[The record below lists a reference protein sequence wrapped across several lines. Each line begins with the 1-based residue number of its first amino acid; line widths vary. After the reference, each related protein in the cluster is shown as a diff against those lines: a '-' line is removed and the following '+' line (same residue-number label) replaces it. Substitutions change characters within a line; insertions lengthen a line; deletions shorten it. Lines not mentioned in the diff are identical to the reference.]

1 MRNIKRIALLLSL
14 VLLASMTGC
23 ARKSRRPALP
33 AAPLQASLTAE
44 SADTGE
50 TASTDEMAPMMK
62 SAAVSASRTVVM
74 EEPVET
80 LLEQFAEPL
89 ENEGA
94 LYQDYVQAHRSA
106 YVKLRQRPEEV
117 LPLILPELLSDRK
130 ALECYSDD
138 TSRTTLLYCL
148 FKDILQGEPFSW
160 DGDSYRYLSDMLAEF
175 IQFVSEHELKDSSWF
190 EENAPLTGLCAASMK
205 TKPSLRLNMTACEG
219 MSNAQALTNAK
230 RVFAAA
236 LEGRDEDTYGFAPW
250 PDGIENGFDFTT
262 TWTLSQAET
271 DDVTLTAVDPDTGET
286 VSLRYLSNEAER
298 ESILN
303 GFGTLLWTKA
313 DGETE
318 ELPSENAHLCASCV
332 RGRDTPVQD
341 GEFVL
346 ENGVE
351 TGMDYNT
358 VLLLI
363 GKPNQVWSDTMAG
376 VGMEASG
383 MMYVFHYDDQLVW
396 RLRGINFRFAEDT
409 STGVTSTLPA
419 AREIALGDT
428 MQSVF
433 DKLPD
438 GDKTLGRVREPPV
451 RGRQLLCARYRLSR
465 RSCSQR
471 HICKNRPNRQV
482 DGFVLNQQKA
492 AAFPIITEETVSP
505 RRQSLLS
512 RNRVLTSG

>member
-62 SAAVSASRTVVM
+62 SAAVSASRAVVM

-148 FKDILQGEPFSW
+148 LKDTLQDEPFSW
-160 DGDSYRYLSDMLAEF
+160 DGDSYRYLSEMLAEF
-175 IQFVSEHELKDSSWF
+175 IQFVSEHELEDSGWF
-190 EENAPLTGLCAASMK
+190 DENAPLTGLCAASMK

-230 RVFAAA
+230 QVFAAA
-236 LEGRDEDTYGFAPW
+236 LEGRDAESYGFDAW
-250 PDGIENGFDFTT
+250 PDGVEQDFDFTAD
-262 TWTLSQAET
+262 WTLSQTEDGA
-271 DDVTLTAVDPDTGET
+271 VTLTAADPDTRQT
-286 VSLRYLSNEAER
+286 VSLRYVPNGAER
-298 ESILN
+298 ESILC
-303 GFGTLLWTKA
+303 GYGTLVWTNA
-313 DGETE
+313 DGETV
-318 ELPSENAHLCASCV
+318 ELLSENAHLTGQGAVSFDV
-332 RGRDTPVQD
+332 PVQD

-363 GKPNQVWSDTMAG
+363 GEPNQVWSDTMAG
-376 VGMEASG
+376 VGMEAG
-383 MMYVFHYDDQLVW
+383 GVMYVYHYDDQLVW

-438 GDKTLGRVREPPV
+438 GDKTLKKWAWQEVYTDESGA
-451 RGRQLLCARYRLSR
+451 CANL
-465 RSCSQR
+465 Q
-471 HICKNRPNRQV
+471 
-482 DGFVLNQQKA
+482 FVADSYYVLD
-492 AAFPIITEETVSP
+492 IVSP
-505 RRQSLLS
+505 GGHVLS
-512 RNRVLTSG
+512 ITFARIDQTVKWMDLY

>member
-62 SAAVSASRTVVM
+62 SAAVSASRAVVM

-80 LLEQFAEPL
+80 LLEQFVEPL
-89 ENEGA
+89 ENEDA

-117 LPLILPELLSDRK
+117 LPLILPELLSDRE

-175 IQFVSEHELKDSSWF
+175 IQFVSEHELEDSGWF
-190 EENAPLTGLCAASMK
+190 EENAPLTGLCAASMM

-236 LEGRDEDTYGFAPW
+236 LEGRDAESYGFDAW
-250 PDGIENGFDFTT
+250 PDGVEQGFDFTAD
-262 TWTLSQAET
+262 WTLSQAET
-271 DDVTLTAVDPDTGET
+271 GDVTLTAADPDTKET
-286 VSLRYLSNEAER
+286 VSLRYIPNGAER
-298 ESILN
+298 ESLLN
-303 GFGTLLWTKA
+303 GYGTLIWTKA
-313 DGETE
+313 GGETV
-318 ELPSENAHLCASCV
+318 ELPSENAHLTGQGAVSFAV
-332 RGRDTPVQD
+332 PVQD
-341 GEFVL
+341 SECVL

-363 GKPNQVWSDTMAG
+363 GEPNQIWSDTMAG
-376 VGMEASG
+376 VGMEAG
-383 MMYVFHYDDQLVW
+383 GVMYVFNYDEQLIL
-396 RLRGINFRFAEDT
+396 RLRGINFRFADDT

-433 DKLPD
+433 EKLPD
-438 GDKTLGRVREPPV
+438 GDKTLKKWAWQEVYTDESGA
-451 RGRQLLCARYRLSR
+451 CANL
-465 RSCSQR
+465 Q
-471 HICKNRPNRQV
+471 
-482 DGFVLNQQKA
+482 FVADSYYVLD
-492 AAFPIITEETVSP
+492 IVSP
-505 RRQSLLS
+505 GGHVLS
-512 RNRVLTSG
+512 ITFARIDQTVKWMDLY

>member
-62 SAAVSASRTVVM
+62 SAAVSASRAVVM

-89 ENEGA
+89 ENEDA

-130 ALECYSDD
+130 ELECYSDD

-175 IQFVSEHELKDSSWF
+175 IQFASEHELEDSGWF

-230 RVFAAA
+230 QVFAAA
-236 LEGRDEDTYGFAPW
+236 LEGRDAESYGFDAW
-250 PDGIENGFDFTT
+250 PAGIEAGFDFTAD
-262 TWTLSQAET
+262 WTLSQTE
-271 DDVTLTAVDPDTGET
+271 DGDVTLTATDPDTKET
-286 VSLRYLSNEAER
+286 VSLRYVPNGAER
-298 ESILN
+298 ESLLN
-303 GFGTLLWTKA
+303 GYGTLIWTKA
-313 DGETE
+313 GGETV
-318 ELPSENAHLCASCV
+318 ELPSENAHLTGQGAVSFDV
-332 RGRDTPVQD
+332 PVQD

-363 GKPNQVWSDTMAG
+363 GEPNQVWSDTMAG
-376 VGMEASG
+376 VGMEAG
-383 MMYVFHYDDQLVW
+383 GVMYVFNYDDQLVW

-409 STGVTSTLPA
+409 STGVTSTLSA

-438 GDKTLGRVREPPV
+438 GDKTLKKWAWQEVYTDESGA
-451 RGRQLLCARYRLSR
+451 CANL
-465 RSCSQR
+465 Q
-471 HICKNRPNRQV
+471 
-482 DGFVLNQQKA
+482 FVADSYYVLD
-492 AAFPIITEETVSP
+492 IVSP
-505 RRQSLLS
+505 GGHVLS
-512 RNRVLTSG
+512 ITFARIDQTVKWMDLY

>member
-1 MRNIKRIALLLSL
+1 MKNTKRIALGLAL
-14 VLLASMTGC
+14 VLLAILTGC

-33 AAPLQASLTAE
+33 AAPLQPAFTAE

-50 TASTDEMAPMMK
+50 TANVDGTAPMMK
-62 SAAVSASRTVVM
+62 SAAAGASRAVVM

-80 LLEQFAEPL
+80 LLEQFTEPL
-89 ENEGA
+89 ESEDA

-117 LPLILPELLSDRK
+117 LPLILPELLSDTA

-148 FKDILQGEPFSW
+148 FKDTLQDEPFSW
-160 DGDSYRYLSDMLAEF
+160 DGDSYRFLSDMLAEF
-175 IQFVSEHELKDSSWF
+175 IQFVSEHELEDSGWF

-230 RVFAAA
+230 QVFAAA
-236 LEGRDEDTYGFAPW
+236 LEGRDAETYGFATW
-250 PDGIENGFDFTT
+250 PEGMDAGFDFTAD
-262 TWTLSQAET
+262 WTLSQAE
-271 DDVTLTAVDPDTGET
+271 DGAVTLTATDPDTRQT
-286 VSLRYLSNEAER
+286 VSLRYVPNEAEL
-298 ESILN
+298 ESILA
-303 GFGTLLWTKA
+303 GYGTLIWTKA
-313 DGETE
+313 GGETV
-318 ELPSENAHLCASCV
+318 ELASQNAHLAGQGAVSFTV
-332 RGRDTPVQD
+332 PVQD
-341 GEFVL
+341 SEFVL

-351 TGMDYNT
+351 AGMDYNT
-358 VLLLI
+358 VLSLI

-376 VGMEASG
+376 VGMEVSG
-383 MMYVFHYDDQLVW
+383 VMYVFKYDEQLIL

-419 AREIALGDT
+419 ARKIALGEA

-438 GDKTLGRVREPPV
+438 GDKTLKKWAWQEVYTDESGA
-451 RGRQLLCARYRLSR
+451 CANL
-465 RSCSQR
+465 Q
-471 HICKNRPNRQV
+471 
-482 DGFVLNQQKA
+482 FVADSYYVLD
-492 AAFPIITEETVSP
+492 IVSP
-505 RRQSLLS
+505 GGHVLS
-512 RNRVLTSG
+512 ITFARIDQTVKWMDLY

>member
-62 SAAVSASRTVVM
+62 SAAVSASRAVVM

-89 ENEGA
+89 ENEDA

-106 YVKLRQRPEEV
+106 YMKLRQRPEEV

-148 FKDILQGEPFSW
+148 LKDTLQDEPFSW

-175 IQFVSEHELKDSSWF
+175 IQFVSEHELEDSGWF

-286 VSLRYLSNEAER
+286 VSLRYLSNQAER

-318 ELPSENAHLCASCV
+318 ELPSENAHLGASCV

-358 VLLLI
+358 VLALI

-376 VGMEASG
+376 VGMEAG
-383 MMYVFHYDDQLVW
+383 GVMYVFNYDEQLIL

-409 STGVTSTLPA
+409 STGVTSTLSA

-433 DKLPD
+433 EKLPD
-438 GDKTLGRVREPPV
+438 GDKTLKKWAWQEVYTDESGA
-451 RGRQLLCARYRLSR
+451 CANL
-465 RSCSQR
+465 Q
-471 HICKNRPNRQV
+471 
-482 DGFVLNQQKA
+482 FVADSYYVLD
-492 AAFPIITEETVSP
+492 IVSP
-505 RRQSLLS
+505 GGHILS
-512 RNRVLTSG
+512 ITFARIDQTVKWMDLY

>member
-1 MRNIKRIALLLSL
+1 MALDIPVGYKMRNIKRIALLLSL

-62 SAAVSASRTVVM
+62 SAAVSASRAVVM

-89 ENEGA
+89 ENEDA

-130 ALECYSDD
+130 ELECYSDD

-160 DGDSYRYLSDMLAEF
+160 DADSYRYLSDRLAEF
-175 IQFVSEHELKDSSWF
+175 IQFVSEHELEDGGWF
-190 EENAPLTGLCAASMK
+190 DENAPLTGLCAASMK

-286 VSLRYLSNEAER
+286 VSLRYLSNQAER

-318 ELPSENAHLCASCV
+318 ELPSENAHLVASCV

-351 TGMDYNT
+351 TGMDYNM
-358 VLLLI
+358 VLALI
-363 GKPNQVWSDTMAG
+363 GEPNQV
-376 VGMEASG
+376 
-383 MMYVFHYDDQLVW
+383 
-396 RLRGINFRFAEDT
+396 
-409 STGVTSTLPA
+409 
-419 AREIALGDT
+419 
-428 MQSVF
+428 
-433 DKLPD
+433 
-438 GDKTLGRVREPPV
+438 
-451 RGRQLLCARYRLSR
+451 
-465 RSCSQR
+465 
-471 HICKNRPNRQV
+471 
-482 DGFVLNQQKA
+482 
-492 AAFPIITEETVSP
+492 
-505 RRQSLLS
+505 
-512 RNRVLTSG
+512 